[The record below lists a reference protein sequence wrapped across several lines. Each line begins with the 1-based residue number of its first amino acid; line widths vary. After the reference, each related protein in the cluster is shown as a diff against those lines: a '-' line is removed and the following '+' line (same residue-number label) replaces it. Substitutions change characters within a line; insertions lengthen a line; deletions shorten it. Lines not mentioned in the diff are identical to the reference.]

1 MEQMQNMNTKDKR
14 RWSDVKRVRPQAVS
28 VFYVRNTF
36 ASLRDAFWSHGWWWT
51 ADQPVNLGQIKASH
65 LCRGRLLQLQ
75 TFSSFDLFSFF
86 FFLTAVSVN
95 LHVSEIQLYLGCLL
109 MGTGGI
115 LDTKTW
121 GRLALTPRISHVTS
135 PYEHICVRVH
145 TVVTT
150 YTNRHTTWGRCA
162 QIKAA
167 QKAHKHGRCARH
179 IYRRKQHTLHTNR
192 YIPSC
197 LSLSDKMFG
206 LLSVLLGLAL
216 SSSCLSAA
224 ASLRQIWS
232 MRTCTLSRSSVR
244 WDERKWEVLF
254 FLWC

>member
-1 MEQMQNMNTKDKR
+1 M
-14 RWSDVKRVRPQAVS
+14 
-28 VFYVRNTF
+28 
-36 ASLRDAFWSHGWWWT
+36 
-51 ADQPVNLGQIKASH
+51 
-65 LCRGRLLQLQ
+65 
-75 TFSSFDLFSFF
+75 
-86 FFLTAVSVN
+86 SVN

-109 MGTGGI
+109 IGTEGI

-121 GRLALTPRISHVTS
+121 DRLALTPWISHATS
-135 PYEHICVRVH
+135 LYEHICVQVH
-145 TVVTT
+145 TLVRTCANT
-150 YTNRHTTWGRCA
+150 HITWQRCK
-162 QIKAA
+162 QTRINAA

-179 IYRRKQHTLHTNR
+179 ICRCKQHTIHANR
-192 YIPSC
+192 SIPSW
-197 LSLSDKMFG
+197 LSPPDKMFG

-216 SSSCLSAA
+216 SSSCLSPA